1 MHFHFVDNLL
11 IHDVNSDFHAPPLPH
26 PKSLLHPYVIPV
38 EKYIWLIENWYG
50 YIDLVVKVKYF
61 IVID

>member
-1 MHFHFVDNLL
+1 MTL
-11 IHDVNSDFHAPPLPH
+11 IRIFMPPPPLPH
-26 PKSLLHPYVIPV
+26 PKSLLRPYVIPV